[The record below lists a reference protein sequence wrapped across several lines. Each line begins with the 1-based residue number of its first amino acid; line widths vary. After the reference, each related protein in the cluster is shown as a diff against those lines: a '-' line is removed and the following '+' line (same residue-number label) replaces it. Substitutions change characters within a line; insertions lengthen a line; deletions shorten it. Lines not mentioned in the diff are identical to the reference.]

1 MPQWP
6 AGGHAGWV
14 ALGAMGYHMAGHV
27 ARVVDAAGGGAR
39 LSVWNRT
46 VTKSAAHSAEFGSR
60 PVARIED
67 LASCRVIIS
76 CLPTS
81 KEVSEMTSAVAAARQ
96 GLGLPDCIWVDCS
109 SGDPAVTRT
118 IAHEV
123 AASGI
128 TLIDCP
134 VSGGPRGAVK
144 GTVTC
149 MHGGD
154 LGLALPLVRSF
165 GGKVE
170 NVGPVG
176 AGMAVKAIN
185 NALNTAHLILGAEAL
200 LALKGMGVDPAKAL
214 EVINTSS
221 GRSLQTEVRLPEEV
235 LTRRFGYGFQLG
247 LMKKDVDHA
256 SSLLKTGFPGA
267 KLLPQVSAI
276 LAEAVA
282 VRGPEVDYT
291 EVVKVLEREFGEK
304 LLPGIGRVPSSMS
317 PDE

>member
-1 MPQWP
+1 MSDAAPQWP

-27 ARVVDAAGGGAR
+27 ARVINQAGGGAK

-46 VTKSAAHSAEFGSR
+46 VTKSAAHAAEFGSNT
-60 PVARIED
+60 VSHVED

-81 KEVSEMTSAVAAARQ
+81 EEVSAVTSIVAAARQ
-96 GLGLPDCIWVDCS
+96 NLIGHAQLQECVWVDCS
-109 SGDPAVTRT
+109 SGDPERTRE
-118 IAHEV
+118 IARQL
-123 AASGI
+123 APSGI
-128 TLIDCP
+128 TLVDCP

-149 MHGGD
+149 MYGGD
-154 LGLALPLVRSF
+154 LGPALPLVSSF

-214 EVINTSS
+214 SVINTSS
-221 GRSLQTEVRLPEEV
+221 GRSLQTEVRIPEEV

-256 SSLLKTGFPGA
+256 TSLLKTGFPGA
-267 KLLPQVSAI
+267 RLLPQVSGV
-276 LAEAVA
+276 LREAVEA
-282 VRGPEVDYT
+282 RGPEVDYT
-291 EVVKVLEREFGEK
+291 EVVTVLEQEFGDE
-304 LLPGIGRVPSSMS
+304 LLPDSNKS
-317 PDE
+317 